1 MAAAAADRHANVA
14 AAAAAAANTK
24 EQTIG
29 LRRQNCSPLLALLRL
44 RLRALALSHALPVLR
59 ALCVSLAS

>member
-14 AAAAAAANTK
+14 AAAAANTM

-44 RLRALALSHALPVLR
+44 PPRARTEPRAPCSPP
-59 ALCVSLAS
+59 ALCVPS